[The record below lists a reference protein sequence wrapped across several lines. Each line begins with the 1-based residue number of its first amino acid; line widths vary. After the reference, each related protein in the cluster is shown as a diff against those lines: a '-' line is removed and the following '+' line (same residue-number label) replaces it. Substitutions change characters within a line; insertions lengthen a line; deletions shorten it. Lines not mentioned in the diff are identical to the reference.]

1 MTGAAV
7 HVPAIKSG
15 LSGGRAL
22 AHGTRRRG
30 FLADGVFGALT
41 PDYGERVTGDVAY
54 MRRGGATG
62 TGERVSIITS
72 HVVIEGYEPVPIP
85 APGGASRGRPQSA
98 MFRRRSLQPSRRAV
112 LHLQA
117 AGDPAVPSGLG
128 DWFTERAF
136 HFYLAGLRLPGGL
149 ALASGLALTGGLALA
164 ARDAGRA
171 FGSAF
176 ADLDAACAQLRDADG
191 IAHVIVA
198 AHGRAALAVA
208 LWADARG
215 DVLAGG
221 GADLAGGGADLAGG
235 GADLAGGG
243 PDAVIL
249 FEPALPARPAINLS
263 IVCPVLVLTSP
274 VSSEPARTGSLRS
287 GPVRVGLRQH
297 RPGAAIARLG
307 SHVTWLQLR
316 EPGEQ
321 AVVDELGRWLGAYM
335 YGSGRDR
342 LL

>member
-1 MTGAAV
+1 
-7 HVPAIKSG
+7 
-15 LSGGRAL
+15 
-22 AHGTRRRG
+22 
-30 FLADGVFGALT
+30 
-41 PDYGERVTGDVAY
+41 

-72 HVVIEGYEPVPIP
+72 HAVIEGYEPVP
-85 APGGASRGRPQSA
+85 APGGASGGRPETA

-136 HFYLAGLRLPGGL
+136 HFYLAGLRLPGGFSL
-149 ALASGLALTGGLALA
+149 PGGLALTGGLALA
-164 ARDAGRA
+164 GRDAGKP
-171 FGSAF
+171 FGPTV

-191 IAHVIVA
+191 IGHVIVA

-208 LWADARG
+208 LWADARK

-221 GADLAGGGADLAGG
+221 GAG
-235 GADLAGGG
+235 LAGGG

-249 FEPALPARPAINLS
+249 FEPALPARPAISLN
-263 IVCPVLVLTSP
+263 IACPVLVLTSP
-274 VSSEPARTGSLRS
+274 GSSEPARIRPGLGLPRIGSLRA
-287 GPVRVGLRQH
+287 GPVRAALRQH

-307 SHVTWLQLR
+307 SHVTWLQLP

-321 AVVDELGRWLGAYM
+321 AVFDELGRWLGAYM

>member
-1 MTGAAV
+1 M
-7 HVPAIKSG
+7 
-15 LSGGRAL
+15 
-22 AHGTRRRG
+22 
-30 FLADGVFGALT
+30 
-41 PDYGERVTGDVAY
+41 
-54 MRRGGATG
+54 
-62 TGERVSIITS
+62 SIITS
-72 HVVIEGYEPVPIP
+72 HAVIEGYEPVPP
-85 APGGASRGRPQSA
+85 PGGESRGRAETA

-117 AGDPAVPSGLG
+117 TGDPAVPSGLG

-149 ALASGLALTGGLALA
+149 SLPGGLALA
-164 ARDAGRA
+164 GRDAGRPL
-171 FGSAF
+171 GSAV
-176 ADLDAACAQLRDADG
+176 ADLDAACAQLRHADG
-191 IAHVIVA
+191 IGHVIVA

-208 LWADARG
+208 LWADVRG

-221 GADLAGGGADLAGG
+221 GADLAGGG
-235 GADLAGGG
+235 
-243 PDAVIL
+243 PDALIL
-249 FEPALPARPAINLS
+249 FEPALPARPAINLN
-263 IVCPVLVLTSP
+263 IACPVLVLTSP
-274 VSSEPARTGSLRS
+274 VSSDPPRIGSLRARFLHA
-287 GPVRVGLRQH
+287 GPVWAGPVGAGLRQH

-335 YGSGRDR
+335 YGSRRDR

>member
-1 MTGAAV
+1 
-7 HVPAIKSG
+7 
-15 LSGGRAL
+15 
-22 AHGTRRRG
+22 
-30 FLADGVFGALT
+30 
-41 PDYGERVTGDVAY
+41 
-54 MRRGGATG
+54 
-62 TGERVSIITS
+62 VSIITS
-72 HVVIEGYEPVPIP
+72 DAVIEGYEPVP
-85 APGGASRGRPQSA
+85 APREVSCGRPETA

-136 HFYLAGLRLPGGL
+136 HFYLAGLRLPGWFLLRGGLSLRRGL
-149 ALASGLALTGGLALA
+149 ALRGGMALTGGRALA
-164 ARDAGRA
+164 GRDAGGPL
-171 FGSAF
+171 GSAF

-215 DVLAGG
+215 AGLAGG
-221 GADLAGGGADLAGG
+221 GADLAGGGADLAGS
-235 GADLAGGG
+235 AA
-243 PDAVIL
+243 DAVIL
-249 FEPALPARPAINLS
+249 FEPALAARPVMNLN
-263 IVCPVLVLTSP
+263 IACPVLVLTSP
-274 VSSEPARTGSLRS
+274 VSSEPARVEPLLARPPRVGPPRIGPLGAQPMRPQPLSARPLGAGPLRS
-287 GPVRVGLRQH
+287 GFRQH
-297 RPGAAIARLG
+297 RPGAAMARLG
-307 SHVTWLQLR
+307 SHVTWLQLP

-321 AVVDELGRWLGAYM
+321 AVFDELGRWLGAYM